1 MPGKPLFD
9 LEPLRQLSG
18 GDESFVKH
26 MLEVFDKLVQE
37 TTENFQSAL
46 EEKDWEKASKA
57 AHKIKPSLDQLRIES
72 LQDTVREIE
81 AFPKKDV
88 ADYDI
93 TAKIN
98 EMIHTLEKVTN
109 QLKS

>member
-1 MPGKPLFD
+1 MSGTPLFD

-26 MLEVFDKLVQE
+26 MLGVFDKLVQE
-37 TTENFQSAL
+37 TIENFQSAL

-57 AHKIKPSLDQLRIES
+57 AHKIKPSLDQLRIDS
-72 LQDTVREIE
+72 LRNTVREIE

-93 TAKIN
+93 SAKIN
-98 EMIHTLEKVTN
+98 EMIHTLNKVTS

>member
-1 MPGKPLFD
+1 MSETPLFD

-18 GDESFVKH
+18 GDESFIKH
-26 MLEVFDKLVQE
+26 MLGVFDKLVQE
-37 TTENFQSAL
+37 TTYDLKSAL
-46 EEKDWEKASKA
+46 EEKDWKKASKA

-72 LQDTVREIE
+72 LRDTVREIE

-88 ADYDI
+88 VDYDI
-93 TAKIN
+93 SEKIN
-98 EMIHTLEKVTN
+98 EMIHTLNKVTS